1 MDIEKEISEL
11 ESIIEQYEDTN
22 NTEDRMDFRQTAQK
36 KIKNLRTSIVNG
48 DLDKEEEETIVEL
61 LNEFEEVLSY

>member
-22 NTEDRMDFRQTAQK
+22 IPEDRMDFRQTAQK
-36 KIKNLRTSIVNG
+36 KIKNLRTSIVNA

>member
-22 NTEDRMDFRQTAQK
+22 NPEDRMDFRQTAQK
-36 KIKNLRTSIVNG
+36 KIKNLLI
-48 DLDKEEEETIVEL
+48 IL
-61 LNEFEEVLSY
+61 LKISLQFFVSF

>member
-22 NTEDRMDFRQTAQK
+22 NPEDRMDFRQTAQK
-36 KIKNLRTSIVNG
+36 KIKNLRTSIVNA
-48 DLDKEEEETIVEL
+48 DLDKEEETIVEL